1 MYRIHLNK
9 FLAMGKFKFVSVLIV
24 IFLMSCASGQQSYKP
39 KYKKPD
45 PNKPIPCPMK
55 DC

>member
-1 MYRIHLNK
+1 MWK
-9 FLAMGKFKFVSVLIV
+9 FISILLVF
-24 IFLMSCASGQQSYKP
+24 FLMSCAARQQSYKP
-39 KYKKPD
+39 KYKKLD